1 MKICFPVLTAKGIE
15 SEVYGHFGSAPAFV
29 IVDTES
35 TDITTINNNDQHH
48 AHGACSPMK
57 ALNNQSVDAV
67 VVAGIG
73 QGALSGLSQL
83 GIKVF
88 QAQAP
93 TVKENM
99 EILKA
104 QNLPEF
110 TSQHCCPGH
119 GHMSACKH

>member
-1 MKICFPVLTAKGIE
+1 MKICFPVLTAKGIK
-15 SEVYGHFGSAPAFV
+15 SEVYGHFGSATAFV

-35 TDITTINNNDQHH
+35 TDITTINNSDQHH

-73 QGALSGLSQL
+73 QGALSRLSQS

-93 TVKENM
+93 TVKENI

-104 QNLPEF
+104 QSLPEF

-119 GHMSACKH
+119 GHMSGCKH

>member
-1 MKICFPVLTAKGIE
+1 MKICFPVEKAKGIE
-15 SEVYGHFGSAPAFV
+15 SEVYGHFGSAEAF
-29 IVDTES
+29 ILVDTES
-35 TDITTINNNDQHH
+35 TEITTINNTDKHH

-67 VVAGIG
+67 VVAGMG
-73 QGALSGLSQL
+73 KGALSRLIQL

-93 TVKENM
+93 TVKENI

-104 QNLPEF
+104 QSLPEF
-110 TSQHCCPGH
+110 TSLHTCSGH
-119 GHMSACKH
+119 GHMSGCKQ

>member
-1 MKICFPVLTAKGIE
+1 MKICFPVLTAKGVD
-15 SEVYGHFGSAPAFV
+15 SEVYGHFGSATAFV

-35 TDITTINNNDQHH
+35 SDTATINNNDQHH

-57 ALNNQSVDAV
+57 ALNNQSIDAV

-73 QGALSGLSQL
+73 QGALSRLNQL

-88 QAQAP
+88 QAKAP
-93 TVKENM
+93 TIKENI
-99 EILKA
+99 ELFRA

-110 TSQHCCPGH
+110 TAQHTCPGH
-119 GHMSACKH
+119 GHMSGCKH